1 MITNPNTSG
10 IFETDFKKIADK
22 VHEAG
27 GLVYMDGANMNAIAG
42 LVNLNEL
49 GVDAVHNNLHKTW
62 TIPHGGGGPGD
73 AIVAVSD
80 KLVDFL
86 PGKQIIQLKDGTYD
100 SKKPKHSMVQPQK
113 LGNFGHKVGFHLPL
127 AVRTRRY
134 SQNVVRSCSFSSI
147 SLKNSKLATTPCRKM
162 LSIHQNA

>member
-10 IFETDFKKIADK
+10 IFETDFKQIADS
-22 VHEAG
+22 VHNAG

-42 LVNLNEL
+42 LVNLGEL

-86 PGKQIIQLKDGTYD
+86 PGKQIIQ
-100 SKKPKHSMVQPQK
+100 
-113 LGNFGHKVGFHLPL
+113 VGGWNL
-127 AVRTRRY
+127 
-134 SQNVVRSCSFSSI
+134 
-147 SLKNSKLATTPCRKM
+147 
-162 LSIHQNA
+162 